1 MTVADDT
8 RAEEPRAESWV
19 FEADVADRGGPRA
32 RRRNGQAAGRVRQ
45 LATLRAASPKLFKC
59 AMTPDK
65 RARLV

>member
-45 LATLRAASPKLFKC
+45 LATLRAATDRRCWVP
-59 AMTPDK
+59 
-65 RARLV
+65 